1 MQSDPI
7 VIVSAARTPMGAFQG
22 ELKSFAAPELG
33 AAAIRAAVERAKI
46 GADEVSEVIMGCVLP
61 AGQGQAPARQ
71 AALGAGLPLG
81 TGCTTINKMCGSGMK
96 AAMLANDILSAGGAD
111 ILVAG
116 GMESM
121 TNAPYLLPKARAGLR
136 MGHGQVIDHM
146 FYDGLED
153 AYDKG
158 RLMGTFAEDCAQK
171 YSFSRAAQDEF
182 AIASLQRAQK
192 ANKEGW
198 FAWELTPLVLNSAI
212 KAGKEERFVENDE
225 QPFKANLEKIPTL
238 KPAFRKDGTV
248 TAANSSSIS
257 DGAAA
262 LVMMRR
268 STAEKRGLTP
278 LAIVVGQSTHA
289 QEPGLFT
296 TAPVGAI
303 RKLYERTGW
312 STKTVDLFEINEA
325 FAVVTMAAM
334 KEHGLPHEKVNV
346 HGGACALGH
355 PIGASGA
362 RILVTLIGALRKY
375 GLKRGVA
382 SLCIGGGEATA
393 MAIELA

>member
-1 MQSDPI
+1 
-7 VIVSAARTPMGAFQG
+7 
-22 ELKSFAAPELG
+22 
-33 AAAIRAAVERAKI
+33 
-46 GADEVSEVIMGCVLP
+46 VLP

-71 AALGAGLPLG
+71 ASLGAGLPLAA
-81 TGCTTINKMCGSGMK
+81 GCTTVNKMCGSGMK
-96 AAMLANDILSAGGAD
+96 AAMFAHDALVSHSAE
-111 ILVAG
+111 IIVAG

-121 TNAPYLLPKARAGLR
+121 SNAPYLLPRARAGLR

-153 AYDKG
+153 AYARDEKG
-158 RLMGTFAEDCAQK
+158 GARLMGTFAEDCATK
-171 YSFSRAAQDEF
+171 YSFSREAQDAF
-182 AIASLQRAQK
+182 AIASLTRAQQ
-192 ANKEGW
+192 ANNEGW
-198 FAWELTPLVLNSAI
+198 FAWETTPMAI
-212 KAGKEERFVENDE
+212 KAGKEEKFVETDE
-225 QPFKANLEKIPTL
+225 QPFRANLAKIPSL

-268 STAEKRGLTP
+268 SSAERLGLAP
-278 LAIVVGQSTHA
+278 LATVIGHATHA
-289 QEPGLFT
+289 QEPGWFT
-296 TAPVGAI
+296 TAPVGAM
-303 RKLYERTGW
+303 RKLFERSGW
-312 STKTVDLFEINEA
+312 SPRNVDLYEINEA

-334 KEHGLPHEKVNV
+334 QEHGLPHEKVNV

-362 RILVTLIGALRKY
+362 RILVTLLGALRKR

-393 MAIELA
+393 MAVELA

>member
-1 MQSDPI
+1 MQNDPI
-7 VIVSAARTPMGAFQG
+7 VIVSVARTPMGAFQG

-33 AAAIRAAVERAKI
+33 AAAIRAAVERAAI
-46 GADEVSEVIMGCVLP
+46 RPEDVQEVIMGCVLP

-71 AALGAGLPLG
+71 ASLGAGLPLSA
-81 TGCTTINKMCGSGMK
+81 GCTTVNKMCGSGMK
-96 AAMLANDILSAGGAD
+96 AAMFAHDLLATNSFDVV
-111 ILVAG
+111 VAG

-121 TNAPYLLPKARAGLR
+121 TNAPYLLPKARSGLR

-171 YSFSRAAQDEF
+171 YRFSREAQDRF
-182 AIASLQRAQK
+182 AVASLERAQK
-192 ANKEGW
+192 ANTQGW
-198 FAWELTPLVLNSAI
+198 FAWETTPIAI
-212 KAGKEERFVENDE
+212 KAGKEEKFVETDE

-268 STAEKRGLTP
+268 STAEERRLAP
-278 LAIVVGQSTHA
+278 LAVVVGHATHA
-289 QEPGLFT
+289 QAPAEFT

-303 RKLYERTGW
+303 QKIFRNTGW
-312 STKTVDLFEINEA
+312 SAKQVDLFEINEA

-334 KEHGLPHEKVNV
+334 QEHGLPHEKVNV

-375 GLKRGVA
+375 GLRRGVA

-393 MAIELA
+393 MALELA

>member
-1 MQSDPI
+1 VNADPI

-33 AAAIRAAVERAKI
+33 AAAIRAAVERAQI
-46 GADEVSEVIMGCVLP
+46 RPDEVHEVIMGCVLP

-71 AALGAGLPLG
+71 ASLGAGLPLA

-96 AAMLANDILSAGGAD
+96 AAMFAHDLLSAGSMD
-111 ILVAG
+111 VVVAG

-121 TNAPYLLPKARAGLR
+121 TNAPYLLPKARGGLR

-146 FYDGLED
+146 FCDGLED

-158 RLMGTFAEDCAQK
+158 RLMGSFAEDCAQK
-171 YSFSRAAQDEF
+171 YGFTREAQDDF
-182 AIASLQRAQK
+182 AVKSLEKAQK
-192 ANKEGW
+192 ANREGW
-198 FAWELTPLVLNSAI
+198 FAWETTPIAI
-212 KAGKEERFVENDE
+212 KAGKEEKFVETDE
-225 QPFKANLEKIPTL
+225 QPFKANLAKIPTL

-268 STAEKRGLTP
+268 SSAEKRGLAP
-278 LAIVVGQSTHA
+278 LAVVMGHATHA

-296 TAPVGAI
+296 TAPVAAI
-303 RKLYERTGW
+303 AKLLE
-312 STKTVDLFEINEA
+312 KTNWAAREVDLYEINEA

-334 KEHGLPHEKVNV
+334 KEHGLPAEKVNV

-375 GLKRGVA
+375 GLRRGVA

-393 MAIELA
+393 FAVELI